1 MLNTFSHN
9 ALKTFDSCPRRY
21 KFIHV
26 EKIEVPKRVP
36 ANVYLG
42 NTVHHTLARLYE
54 VVLEGKTPTLEYLLG
69 FYTREW
75 EKPEREQ
82 IHIDRDYMTMEDY
95 IAGGRTMIERYY
107 QKYHPFDQSKTIG
120 IERRLDGYVTNTP
133 HKLAGYIDRLSR
145 RPDGTVEICDYKT
158 GKDLPRGGHDPLFYR
173 QMGIYQL
180 LVQENFPDFKSISLV
195 QHYLKLEEIMSYVM
209 PDEEMDQLREEIR
222 VTIAQIKRAE
232 QHDDFPPRE
241 GSHCD
246 FCEFVKL
253 CPAKRHRLILADE
266 AGEVTGGEKSTAAK
280 AKELV
285 EKYLEIYVQ
294 LKLLEAEQNALKE
307 DLTQAARD
315 LKMQKLAGD
324 SGMVT
329 VSIKKQEKFPTRSS
343 DPEKYAELSQLV
355 RELELDTCL
364 KVDDNALRELVVKQQ
379 LPPDMLVRLM
389 EFVRIEDQV
398 TVRANPRKIELN
410 DPST

>member
-1 MLNTFSHN
+1 MLTTFSHN

-26 EKIEVPKRVP
+26 EKIEIPKRVP

-42 NTVHHTLARLYE
+42 NAVHHTLARLYE
-54 VVLEGKTPTLEYLLG
+54 MVLEGKIPTIEYLLD
-69 FYTREW
+69 FYAKEW
-75 EKPEREQ
+75 EKPERKQ

-95 IAGGRTMIERYY
+95 IAGGRTMLERYY
-107 QKYHPFDQSKTIG
+107 QHYHPFDQSKTIG

-133 HKLAGYIDRLSR
+133 YKLAGYIDRLSR
-145 RPDGTVEICDYKT
+145 LPDDTVEICDYKT

-180 LVQENFPDFKSISLV
+180 LVQENFPDFKSIALV
-195 QHYLKLEEIMSYVM
+195 QHYLKLEEILSYVM
-209 PDEEMDQLREEIR
+209 PEEEIDQLREEIR

-241 GSHCD
+241 GGHCD

-266 AGEVTGGEKSTAAK
+266 AGEVTGAEKSTAAQ

-285 EKYLEIYVQ
+285 EKYLEVYVQ
-294 LKLLEAEQNALKE
+294 LKQLEAEQNALKE
-307 DLTQAARD
+307 DITQAARD
-315 LKMQKLAGD
+315 LNMLRLSSN

-329 VSIKKQEKFPTRSS
+329 VSIKMQEKFPTRSN
-343 DPEKYAELSQLV
+343 DPDQYAELSQLV

-364 KVDDNALRELVVKQQ
+364 KIDDHALRDLIVKQQ
-379 LPPDMLVRLM
+379 LPEEMLARLM
-389 EFVRIEDQV
+389 EFVRIEEQV
-398 TVRANPRKIELN
+398 TVRANPKKIELN
-410 DPST
+410 DPSS